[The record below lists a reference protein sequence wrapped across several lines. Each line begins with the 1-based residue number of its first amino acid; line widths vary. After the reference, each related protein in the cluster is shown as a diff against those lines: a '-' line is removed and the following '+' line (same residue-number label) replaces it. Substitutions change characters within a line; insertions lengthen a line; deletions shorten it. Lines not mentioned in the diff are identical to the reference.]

1 MANAKAIKAKIKSIW
16 NIQKIT
22 SALEIVSTVKLQKV
36 KDIADN
42 FKQYMTE
49 FLYILDMVN
58 LWAIFGQH
66 EDMKTEKELLVV
78 ISTEKW
84 LCGALNSKLFKDIYE
99 KTVNNK
105 DNIDVFCIGK
115 KSLEFFTRSWYNVIW
130 VSNLKDNFQ
139 ESELNSL
146 RWLISTSIDE
156 KKYKNIQVYYNF
168 FKNTMTQI
176 PVEMQVFP
184 LDKQNFEDFAKMI
197 ELDISNITIDDF
209 NDDII
214 IEPSEEAYYE
224 FVYKKFISDMIYGA
238 VLQNKAWEHASRMIA
253 MKNAK
258 DNSIDI
264 QKSLKITYN
273 KQRQSAVTQEISE
286 IVGAKAAMEE

>member
-36 KDIADN
+36 KDVADN

-49 FLYILDMVN
+49 FLYILDMVD
-58 LWAIFGQH
+58 LGKILGQNQ
-66 EDMKTEKELLVV
+66 DIKSEKELIVV
-78 ISTEKW
+78 VSTEKG
-84 LCGALNSKLFKDIYE
+84 LCGALNSKLFKNIYE
-99 KTVNNK
+99 QTVDKK
-105 DNIDVFCIGK
+105 DKIDVFCIGK
-115 KSLEFFTRSWYNVIW
+115 KALEFFTRSWYNIIW

-139 ESELNSL
+139 EADLNEL
-146 RWLISTSIDE
+146 RWIISKSIDE
-156 KKYKNIQVYYNF
+156 SEYKKITVYYNY

-176 PVEMQVFP
+176 PTWMQVFP
-184 LDKQNFEDFAKMI
+184 LERENFEEFAKTI
-197 ELDISNITIDDF
+197 ELDISDVTINEF
-209 NDDII
+209 NEDII
-214 IEPSEEAYYE
+214 IEPSEEEYYE
-224 FVYKKFISDMIYGA
+224 FVYKKFISDMIYGS
-238 VLQNKAWEHASRMIA
+238 VLQNKAGEHASRMIA

-264 QKSLKITYN
+264 QKNLKITYN
-273 KQRQSAVTQEISE
+273 KQRQAAVTQEISE